1 MVHAAGLAPGF
12 GMSAVAH
19 GGMIVAL
26 GGGAGGDQ
34 RRRCDGGEGGEG
46 QTHGFP
52 VLLGM
57 GISAAF
63 LCHNAP
69 RMLET
74 GTADHVPIPAI

>member
-1 MVHAAGLAPGF
+1 MVDGGCLSVRA
-12 GMSAVAH
+12 
-19 GGMIVAL
+19 GMIMAL
-26 GGGAGGDQ
+26 SGSAGGEEHS
-34 RRRCDGGEGGEG
+34 RGDGGKCGEG

-63 LCHNAP
+63 LCHNGP